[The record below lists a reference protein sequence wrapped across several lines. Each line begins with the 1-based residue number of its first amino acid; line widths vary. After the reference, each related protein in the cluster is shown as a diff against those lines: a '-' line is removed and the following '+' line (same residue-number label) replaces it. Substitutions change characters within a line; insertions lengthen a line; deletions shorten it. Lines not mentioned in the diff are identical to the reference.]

1 MHVCFL
7 DPLPRSQNYRKAV
20 EVDVESKLTDV
31 TTARD
36 SLRSKMDE
44 SKVWGFRALVIVLNL
59 WIVKMWWGIYKLILF
74 VTISTPLCKFYLCS
88 KQQFSVPHFLLD
100 WCLGRCL
107 RFPKQRH
114 IWKGNW
120 MSLTKWWALSR
131 SWKQQSKC
139 HELNDLIYGDI
150 WQRGNPWNDDA
161 PKVEH

>member
-59 WIVKMWWGIYKLILF
+59 WIVKM
-74 VTISTPLCKFYLCS
+74 
-88 KQQFSVPHFLLD
+88 
-100 WCLGRCL
+100 
-107 RFPKQRH
+107 
-114 IWKGNW
+114 
-120 MSLTKWWALSR
+120 
-131 SWKQQSKC
+131 
-139 HELNDLIYGDI
+139 
-150 WQRGNPWNDDA
+150 
-161 PKVEH
+161 

>member
-88 KQQFSVPHFLLD
+88 KQQFSLPV
-100 WCLGRCL
+100 CST
-107 RFPKQRH
+107 FPSRLMPWQVLEIPEATTSEKAIGWAWQSDGPCQEAESS
-114 IWKGNW
+114 KVNVMSW
-120 MSLTKWWALSR
+120 M
-131 SWKQQSKC
+131 
-139 HELNDLIYGDI
+139 I
-150 WQRGNPWNDDA
+150 
-161 PKVEH
+161 